1 MTAQSTPVKLF
12 SEAEPTVAN
21 STFLSRSVLAQL
33 RKIRTGSLKI
43 DDRGTSHSLGD
54 ESSLGPN
61 AELRVH
67 DARFWSSIAFRGS
80 IGAGEAYA
88 RGWWTSPDAAQVV
101 RLFVRNHE
109 VLSGVDSGLTRLS
122 RPFLRLYHALRS
134 NSEGGSK
141 SNISAHY
148 DLSNDFFAL
157 FLDESMTYSCGLFES
172 ADTSLHEASIAKI
185 DRLCKRLELEPSD
198 HLIEV
203 GTGWGAF
210 AIHAATEY
218 GCRVTSTTISQEQFD
233 FATQR
238 VRAAGLEDKV
248 TILLTDYRQ
257 LEGQFDKLVSVEM
270 IEAVGHRYYD
280 QYFQCCAS
288 LLKPDGLMAIQAI
301 TIADQHYE
309 RARKSVDFIQ
319 RHIFPGSCIP
329 SVTALCSSTT
339 RASDLKLVTMED
351 IGQHYVTTIS
361 TWRQRLLNQRSK
373 AEAMGFSTDFLRLWD
388 FYFAYCEGGFCE
400 RHISTVQMLLSKPRG
415 QASLALEPLRA

>member
-1 MTAQSTPVKLF
+1 
-12 SEAEPTVAN
+12 
-21 STFLSRSVLAQL
+21 
-33 RKIRTGSLKI
+33 
-43 DDRGTSHSLGD
+43 
-54 ESSLGPN
+54 
-61 AELRVH
+61 
-67 DARFWSSIAFRGS
+67 
-80 IGAGEAYA
+80 
-88 RGWWTSPDAAQVV
+88 
-101 RLFVRNHE
+101 
-109 VLSGVDSGLTRLS
+109 
-122 RPFLRLYHALRS
+122 
-134 NSEGGSK
+134 
-141 SNISAHY
+141 
-148 DLSNDFFAL
+148 
-157 FLDESMTYSCGLFES
+157 MTYSCGLFES